1 MPDVGVPE
9 LLIILVVV
17 LVVFG
22 ASRLAD
28 IGGSM
33 GKAIKEFRREVR
45 DGEDAPAS
53 PPTNGSRTAAPV
65 PEQPVIA
72 GTATCGSC
80 GTVNPRGAKFCAEC
94 GTSLTAA
101 APATPTT
108 PICSKCGAENTVGAK
123 FCAECGTALRLPV
136 G

>member
-45 DGEDAPAS
+45 DGDEAPAA
-53 PPTNGSRTAAPV
+53 PPTNGSKAAAV
-65 PEQPVIA
+65 AEQPVIA
-72 GTATCGSC
+72 GTATCGNC
-80 GTVNPRGAKFCAEC
+80 GTVNARGAKFCAEC

-101 APATPTT
+101 GPATPL
-108 PICSKCGAENTVGAK
+108 CGKCGAENAAGAR

-136 G
+136 S

>member
-45 DGEDAPAS
+45 DGDETPAVAAAA
-53 PPTNGSRTAAPV
+53 NGSKSAAPTA
-65 PEQPVIA
+65 EQPVIA
-72 GTATCGSC
+72 GTATCGNC

-94 GTSLTAA
+94 GNSLTAA
-101 APATPTT
+101 ATPAT
-108 PICSKCGAENTVGAK
+108 PICSKCGAENAAGAK

-136 G
+136 S